1 MQFGRGGKP
10 AAGAFFDSDFAT
22 MDQVLAV
29 SLLHG
34 MQGKN
39 DCRVA
44 IVTMSRPNLAV
55 AGYLDALERFYRG
68 PAAVFAQ
75 VPPIGMPTKGQA
87 GQTSPAFTAPFEV
100 KGPDGKAL
108 YHNQVKRPLE
118 TGDPLTLFRNYL
130 QAQNDLNAFFVLAGP
145 ATNLAAAMEF
155 RGMKD
160 LLTAKLK
167 YLVISG
173 GNSFGSDPAAAK
185 AVLKDW
191 PTPIVFAGP
200 ELGAALPFPGAS
212 VGKEFQEQVPN
223 HLAAEAY
230 KAFKP
235 MSYDTP
241 SWAMVAALHAGR
253 PNAGYF
259 KVSDAGTVTLQSD
272 GKTTFQAGAD
282 GRHRHLILDPGKKDT
297 ILHDYV
303 ELASAKPAIQQRF
316 RPPVAADK
324 AAEKPAADKAQEK
337 P

>member
-10 AAGAFFDSDFAT
+10 AAGAFYDSDFAT
-22 MDQVLAV
+22 MDEVLAI

-34 MQGKN
+34 LQGKN

-75 VPPIGMPTKGQA
+75 VPPIGMPTKGEA
-87 GQTSPAFTAPFEV
+87 GETSKAFTAPFEV
-100 KGPDGKAL
+100 KDADGKPV
-108 YHNQVKRPLE
+108 YHNQVKRALE

-155 RGMKD
+155 RGMRD
-160 LLTAKLK
+160 LLTSKLK
-167 YLVISG
+167 YLVVSG
-173 GNSFGSDPAAAK
+173 GNSFGSDGAAAK

-191 PTPIVFAGP
+191 PTPLVFAGP
-200 ELGAALPFPGAS
+200 ELGSALPFPGAS
-212 VGKEFQEQVPN
+212 ITKEFPAQVPN

-230 KAFKP
+230 KSFRP
-235 MSYDTP
+235 MPYDTP
-241 SWAMVAALHAGR
+241 SWAMAAALHAAR

-259 KVSDAGTVTLQSD
+259 KVSEPGTLTMQAD
-272 GKTTFQAGAD
+272 GRTTFQPSAD
-282 GRHRHLILDPGKKDT
+282 GRHRHLILDPSQKDK
-297 ILHDYV
+297 ILQDYV
-303 ELASAKPAIQQRF
+303 ELASAKPAVQQRF
-316 RPPVAADK
+316 RPPVADKAADK
-324 AAEKPAADKAQEK
+324 AADKPAEKP
-337 P
+337 